1 MTKTK
6 QNDDKIWAF
15 LGVLLTI
22 VGFVLVLLLKKDSK
36 YAMYYAKQGLVLFIA
51 GVVVGI
57 ASIIFNIVPVVGKIV
72 SSLLWLFVIIL
83 WIISLVYSL
92 SGKEKDVPL
101 IGELARKI
109 KV

>member
-1 MTKTK
+1 MAKTK

-51 GVVVGI
+51 AVI
-57 ASIIFNIVPVVGKIV
+57 ASVAGWVPIIGKLA
-72 SSLLWLFVIIL
+72 SGLLWLIVVIL
-83 WIISLVYSL
+83 WIIGLVYSL
-92 SGKEKDVPL
+92 SGTEKNVPL
-101 IGELARKI
+101 IGEFAEKI